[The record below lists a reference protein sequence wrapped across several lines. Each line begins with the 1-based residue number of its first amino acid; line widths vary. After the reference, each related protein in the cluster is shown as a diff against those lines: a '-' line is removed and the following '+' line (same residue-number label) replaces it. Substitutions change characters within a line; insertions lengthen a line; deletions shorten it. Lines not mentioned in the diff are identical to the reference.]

1 MIHMGDDFSLREE
14 LDTNKALSHNYHST
28 GREDMRSF
36 SSRVVNS
43 ISKAP
48 VDHVNRSL
56 QGALPVSAVE
66 EHYTHLEYQFGE

>member
-1 MIHMGDDFSLREE
+1 MGDDFSLRDPE

-36 SSRVVNS
+36 SSRVDNS

-56 QGALPVSAVE
+56 QGTLPVSAVE
-66 EHYTHLEYQFGE
+66 EHYNLEYQFGE